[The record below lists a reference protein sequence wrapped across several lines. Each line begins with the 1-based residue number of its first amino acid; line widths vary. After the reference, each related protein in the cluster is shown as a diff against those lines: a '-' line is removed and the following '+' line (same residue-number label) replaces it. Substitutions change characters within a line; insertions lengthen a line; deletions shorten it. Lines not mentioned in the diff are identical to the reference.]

1 MGKIKKTI
9 ERIKCMFEKENS
21 SKWGE
26 NLVII
31 IIIGVIII
39 IAGGALFDNNDTKK
53 NAGNEGQKPNNTQ
66 EVVSV
71 GASGEKLDV
80 EKEIEEILSKI
91 NGVGRVNVMI
101 TYESGKEIVPY
112 ADVKKNDN
120 NTDEKD
126 SAGGT
131 RKSYQ
136 SSYESNL
143 VYEEGGSGVK
153 KPIVV
158 KELMP
163 KVQGVLVVAQGVN
176 EPTVKE
182 NIVNSVRVLL
192 NVPIHKIQVVEG
204 E

>member
-1 MGKIKKTI
+1 
-9 ERIKCMFEKENS
+9 
-21 SKWGE
+21 
-26 NLVII
+26 
-31 IIIGVIII
+31 
-39 IAGGALFDNNDTKK
+39 
-53 NAGNEGQKPNNTQ
+53 
-66 EVVSV
+66 
-71 GASGEKLDV
+71 
-80 EKEIEEILSKI
+80 
-91 NGVGRVNVMI
+91 
-101 TYESGKEIVPY
+101 
-112 ADVKKNDN
+112 
-120 NTDEKD
+120 
-126 SAGGT
+126 
-131 RKSYQ
+131 
-136 SSYESNL
+136 